1 MPYASQMFCR
11 PGPPTDD
18 AHAGKGKRRARG
30 RGRGRKGMAEQ
41 FPQSSEHHDHDL
53 CEGDLNL
60 DEDAVET
67 LDAVKRMVAL
77 FHANAISQN
86 DKLTPDATVV
96 YIFEVAAYCG
106 GDAQSIRRSIWKRS
120 AAICSQYYSRRMW
133 ALGHLIDDV
142 GQTFFQLNLPLN
154 FRSTNELLEEA
165 LLKYQKAGEV
175 YDGAVVIQVSCFK

>member
-1 MPYASQMFCR
+1 
-11 PGPPTDD
+11 
-18 AHAGKGKRRARG
+18 
-30 RGRGRKGMAEQ
+30 MAEQ